1 MSAALPPSSL
11 PSSSNAAKLREFH
24 RAIGLNPPTQPTVPD
39 TALLKLRH
47 TLISEE
53 WQEVQEEMTRLTGR
67 LAQQETLTPAALA
80 PLVHELTDLL
90 YVTYGALDQFGVDT
104 DAIFAEIHRANLS
117 KTAGPKRADGKQ
129 LKPEGWQPADVG
141 QFLK

>member
-1 MSAALPPSSL
+1 MPAALSP
-11 PSSSNAAKLREFH
+11 SSNAAKLREFH

-39 TALLKLRH
+39 AQLLTLRH
-47 TLISEE
+47 TLIAEE
-53 WQEVQEEMTRLTGR
+53 WQEVQEEMTQLERR
-67 LAQQETLTPAALA
+67 LAQQETLTPADLA

-90 YVTYGALDQFGVDT
+90 YVTYGALDQFGVDS

-141 QFLK
+141 QFLE